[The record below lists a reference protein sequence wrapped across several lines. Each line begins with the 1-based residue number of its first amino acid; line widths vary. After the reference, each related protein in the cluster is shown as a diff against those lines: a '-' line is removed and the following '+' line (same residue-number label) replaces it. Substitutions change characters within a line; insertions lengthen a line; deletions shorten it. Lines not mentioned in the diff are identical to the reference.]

1 MITANFKNDFCND
14 SICSLGYIK
23 AKVKK
28 KRKIATTK
36 YLLLRMNRFFFLC
49 ILIGNVNLK
58 SLCVSITC

>member
-28 KRKIATTK
+28 KKEKLPRQNIFC
-36 YLLLRMNRFFFLC
+36 Y
-49 ILIGNVNLK
+49 G
-58 SLCVSITC
+58 

>member
-28 KRKIATTK
+28 KKKNCHDKISSVTDESIFFSVYFNRK
-36 YLLLRMNRFFFLC
+36 C
-49 ILIGNVNLK
+49 K
-58 SLCVSITC
+58 S